1 MQSEQQTNAPPPSAN
16 RARAETWTVR
26 IPNPLVQ
33 VHPEAHRHDT
43 ALEHTSVRWNAHR
56 TPDRPAGWYVHT
68 TGAEP
73 APGEPGYGIGPSEN
87 GTTGPIEIDWLAS
100 FLYTLDGRALA
111 HCREGQGHERMIRAE
126 QLVLEGLLQRLGAAA
141 RRYSE
146 LDHRAAGGD
155 PDGIRFC
162 PTRPIGAGAATPAAM
177 LDALAEL
184 RAAAAALDRW
194 TQA

>member
-1 MQSEQQTNAPPPSAN
+1 
-16 RARAETWTVR
+16 
-26 IPNPLVQ
+26 
-33 VHPEAHRHDT
+33 
-43 ALEHTSVRWNAHR
+43 
-56 TPDRPAGWYVHT
+56 
-68 TGAEP
+68 
-73 APGEPGYGIGPSEN
+73 
-87 GTTGPIEIDWLAS
+87 
-100 FLYTLDGRALA
+100 
-111 HCREGQGHERMIRAE
+111 MIRAE

>member
-1 MQSEQQTNAPPPSAN
+1 MVADLVKHGVT
-16 RARAETWTVR
+16 

-43 ALEHTSVRWNAHR
+43 ALEHTSVRWNAHG

-68 TGAEP
+68 IRAQP
-73 APGEPGYGIGPSEN
+73 APGEPGYGIGPSET

-100 FLYTLDGRALA
+100 FVYTLDGRALD
-111 HCREGQGHERMIRAE
+111 HCWEGQGHERMIRAE

-162 PTRPIGAGAATPAAM
+162 PTRPMGAGAATPAAM

-194 TQA
+194 THA